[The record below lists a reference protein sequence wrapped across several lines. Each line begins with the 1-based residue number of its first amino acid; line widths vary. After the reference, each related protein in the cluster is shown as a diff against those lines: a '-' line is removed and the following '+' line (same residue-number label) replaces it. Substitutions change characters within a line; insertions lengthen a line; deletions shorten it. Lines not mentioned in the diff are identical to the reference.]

1 MNKLKIEN
9 HMKSRSIS
17 AITATAYQLLS
28 QNMKLWIK
36 RLWIWAVVTAIASGI
51 SYAAAMMIPPEKSP
65 TLILVLWCISA
76 VAALVSL
83 FLTAC
88 AVGSVMA
95 VLKEQRTR
103 PNIARALRLAAVIA
117 LIFIVAVVLFY
128 AISIPLVIFYQL
140 GALYI
145 HILIAIGIAIL
156 TAIFMIPISYSGMK
170 YLAEDDVKLSSVL
183 GKNYLV
189 GLRHFWKLFMTAF
202 VTVLIGMIIAALL
215 VAPLG
220 VMTIASLQDALGVY
234 LGDPTGMPS
243 TLPLL
248 LFTAAAVASIAC
260 SLVWLWQLFCIY
272 YQYGSITTRRKEYE
286 EAING

>member
-28 QNMKLWIK
+28 QNMKLWIR
-36 RLWIWAVVTAIASGI
+36 RLWKWVVGAAVASGI

-65 TLILVLWCISA
+65 KTILVLWGISA
-76 VAALVSL
+76 LAALVSL
-83 FLTAC
+83 FFTAY
-88 AVGSVMA
+88 ATGSVMA
-95 VLKEQRTR
+95 VLKEQRTQ
-103 PNIARALRLAAVIA
+103 PNIIRALRLAVVIA
-117 LIFIVAVVLFY
+117 LLFIIAVVLFY
-128 AISIPLVIFYQL
+128 AISIPLVIFWQI

-145 HILIAIGIAIL
+145 HILIAMGIALL
-156 TAIFMIPISYSGMK
+156 TAILMIPISYSGMR
-170 YLAEDDVKLSSVL
+170 YLAEDEVKLSSVL
-183 GKNYLV
+183 GKNYFIGV
-189 GLRHFWKLFMTAF
+189 RHFWKLFMTAF

-215 VAPLG
+215 AAPLG
-220 VMTIASLQDALGVY
+220 VMTVASLQDALGIY

-260 SLVWLWQLFCIY
+260 SLVWLWQLLCIY
-272 YQYGSITTRRKEYE
+272 YQYGSITTRIKEYE